1 MKNHSIIRRA
11 TVVVLAIEL
20 ICGACFAVTAILHE
34 RQARLHALDAT
45 LRGRSDS
52 LVGAIQDAEDPGDD
66 VMVDPEEFTPGRG
79 DLYTVY
85 GSNSKLVG
93 ASKGEAPLALLSK
106 DGFSNLRLNG
116 HPYRVLQRAALR
128 IIDRQETDGQGLR
141 RPVTVVYAIRADHIW
156 HETLEAASFYVL
168 LSIGLLCVTAV
179 LLIVLLRTLM
189 RPLEELATTA
199 SHIDAATMQ
208 FSAPEAA
215 LRTRELRP
223 LAEAIAQSVA
233 RLRNAFAM
241 ERRFIGDAAHELKTA
256 VAVVRSSVQV
266 QAMRQRPAE
275 DYRAGLDRILADNR
289 RVEELV
295 TRMLTLAR
303 FEEREAT
310 PEVAVDLGE
319 QMRGVVTSLASFAEM
334 RGVALKPEFEDG
346 LNIRVAPESV
356 QALISNLIVNAVQHS
371 PHGSEVLVQAQRS
384 SGEAERAVLTVQD
397 FGAGIAP
404 ESLPHVFER
413 FFREDPSRSR
423 ETGGAGLGLAIC
435 KSIVE
440 NAGGTIEI
448 RSAKGVGTTVTVL
461 LPAA

>member
-1 MKNHSIIRRA
+1 MKSHSIIRRA
-11 TVVVLAIEL
+11 TAIVLAIEM
-20 ICGACFAVTAILHE
+20 ICGVCFAVTAIVHE
-34 RQARLHALDAT
+34 RHALLHALDAT

-52 LVGAIQDAEDPGDD
+52 LVGAIQDAEDPQDN
-66 VMVDPEEFTPGRG
+66 VKVDPEEFAPGPG
-79 DLYTVY
+79 DLFAVY
-85 GSNSKLVG
+85 GAHSKLVG
-93 ASKGEAPLALLSK
+93 ATQGETPLPPQSDA
-106 DGFSNLRLNG
+106 GYSNLLQNG
-116 HPYRVLQRAALR
+116 HRYRVLQRTALR
-128 IIDRQETDGQGLR
+128 IIDRTETNGQGLR

-156 HETLEAASFYVL
+156 HETLEAARFYVL

-179 LLIVLLRTLM
+179 LLILLLRTLL
-189 RPLEELATTA
+189 RPLEELAATA
-199 SHIDAATMQ
+199 SSIDPATMQ
-208 FSAPEAA
+208 FSPPETA
-215 LRTRELRP
+215 LHTRELRP

-266 QAMRQRPAE
+266 QAMRERPAA
-275 DYRAGLDRILADNR
+275 DYRAGLDQILADNR

-303 FEEREAT
+303 FEERAAA

-319 QMRGVVTSLASFAEM
+319 QVRDAVTNLASFAEL
-334 RGVALKPEFEDG
+334 RGVALKPALEQGVD
-346 LNIRVAPESV
+346 IRLTPESV
-356 QALISNLIVNAVQHS
+356 QALVSNLIVNAVQHS
-371 PHGSEVLVQAQRS
+371 PQGSEVLVQAQRN
-384 SGEAERAVLTVQD
+384 SGTAGWAVLAVQD
-397 FGAGIAP
+397 FGTGIAP

-423 ETGGAGLGLAIC
+423 ESGGAGLGLAIC

-440 NAGGTIEI
+440 NAGGSIEI
-448 RSAKGVGTTVTVL
+448 RSAKGAGTTVTVL